1 MATKLISL
9 HGESGGGKGFVAICL
24 EKKGYIH
31 IRFSDVLREMLS
43 SCFPIQLIDDMSE
56 TPMDFLKNKSMR
68 HCMKTLGTE
77 WKNIHNHDLW
87 MNIAVSKI
95 KKAQQNG
102 FNVVVSDLRFT
113 NEFYALHSLNSIF
126 LYISKLEKAEQKKFD
141 FIEGVHQID
150 FDKIT
155 NVLMNNIKE
164 NNIFWKLTTE
174 ETKKSLEKD
183 WWNGFMDK
191 NYSNHESEK
200 YLDIDY
206 DGCFINSTEK
216 EIKSIINSFAD

>member
-43 SCFPIQLIDDMSE
+43 SCFPIQLIDDISE

-68 HCMKTLGTE
+68 HCMRTLGTE
-77 WKNIHNHDLW
+77 WKNIYDHDLW

-95 KKAQQNG
+95 KKAQENG
-102 FNVVVSDLRFT
+102 FDVVVSDLRFT

-126 LYISKLEKAEQKKFD
+126 WYVSKIEKAEQKKFD
-141 FIEGVHQID
+141 FVEGNHQIN

-155 NVLMNNIKE
+155 DILIENTNKNNVKWN
-164 NNIFWKLTTE
+164 LTHE
-174 ETKKSLEKD
+174 ETKRSLIKD
-183 WWNGFMDK
+183 WWNGFMDT

-206 DGCFINSTEK
+206 DGYFINSSEK
-216 EIKSIINSFAD
+216 EIKNTVNYFV